1 MTVAAQEEREP
12 PAGHDHMGRTPV
24 GSAEI
29 SDTSIS
35 ARAARDSAR
44 SWWPNRY
51 SLGGHV
57 FVRVRPVTGHEPCL
71 AAFLSGVG
79 GGGAFA
85 DCAVYGSAATPIT
98 ADVDSL
104 RPYPSEIPDSYPS
117 VTLPRGTPTQAH
129 GLVGASGAQVLG
141 ELAGLAFGRGS
152 FERRV
157 IGRAACDAGSAGRS
171 NTNSATQPDTPPQG
185 IPRRPLKPGHHQ
197 VPMPMISRRPVQVEL
212 PRSFVLPAASYRH
225 ANTFAQHSE
234 QQPTPTNLPTDP
246 RRPAV
251 RLMACLEA
259 PAMGRP
265 GRACRR

>member
-1 MTVAAQEEREP
+1 MVAQSLQPRRP
-12 PAGHDHMGRTPV
+12 RVRSGTP
-24 GSAEI
+24 GNR
-29 SDTSIS
+29 
-35 ARAARDSAR
+35 ARAVSR
-44 SWWPNRY
+44 
-51 SLGGHV
+51 
-57 FVRVRPVTGHEPCL
+57 
-71 AAFLSGVG
+71 GVSVG
-79 GGGAFA
+79 RRGGGAFA

-129 GLVGASGAQVLG
+129 GLASSGLVGASGAQVLG

-197 VPMPMISRRPVQVEL
+197 VPMPMISRRLVQVEL
-212 PRSFVLPAASYRH
+212 PRSFVLPAAS
-225 ANTFAQHSE
+225 
-234 QQPTPTNLPTDP
+234 LPT
-246 RRPAV
+246 RQY
-251 RLMACLEA
+251 L
-259 PAMGRP
+259 
-265 GRACRR
+265 RAAL